1 MLSSPISTCTSL
13 QSTPQRAAAGW
24 PHMKLQGALLSQW
37 LNSVYRYSMVMYSS
51 PMCKLTVVPFCFVS
65 PVLQCTG
72 FLFSWGVCRGEVRI
86 LKVFE
91 LDSYPEQK
99 KYGTFNMAAKEAS
112 ELRAKFSIPLSV
124 SSFVQ
129 AFSNHTVFTG
139 KSLKYLMHP
148 FLPLVVVL

>member
-1 MLSSPISTCTSL
+1 MNDLSCILSHKMPRYPIGKTMC
-13 QSTPQRAAAGW
+13 RD
-24 PHMKLQGALLSQW
+24 
-37 LNSVYRYSMVMYSS
+37 SMVIYSS
-51 PMCKLTVVPFCFVS
+51 PMCKLLINAFTVFHFCFVS

-72 FLFSWGVCRGEVRI
+72 FLFSWEVCRGEVRI
-86 LKVFE
+86 LEVFE
-91 LDSYPEQK
+91 LDSCPEQK
-99 KYGTFNMAAKEAS
+99 KYGTFNMAAKEAN